1 MEKKTP
7 NAIKMTFAGL
17 FKTILIADKYQSF
30 KAARQVRKFLYS
42 SRSNGKN
49 EFKEI
54 QKIIR
59 NAPGEYTKI
68 SDDWRQENFVVA
80 ISVMYCLHDQE
91 GKPDLL
97 FPWLFQLLQHK
108 NGNIRHAAVRMIEHE
123 LGLLTYHIRFS
134 SERLEHSGLSP
145 KQADRII
152 FGLRTGLNNLMASSW
167 KDSYKKFKY
176 INDLPSGTYKSAQL
190 ILSVLDDDCNEV
202 NETTNY
208 YH

>member
-1 MEKKTP
+1 
-7 NAIKMTFAGL
+7 
-17 FKTILIADKYQSF
+17 
-30 KAARQVRKFLYS
+30 
-42 SRSNGKN
+42 
-49 EFKEI
+49 
-54 QKIIR
+54 
-59 NAPGEYTKI
+59 
-68 SDDWRQENFVVA
+68 
-80 ISVMYCLHDQE
+80 
-91 GKPDLL
+91 
-97 FPWLFQLLQHK
+97 
-108 NGNIRHAAVRMIEHE
+108 MIEHE

-167 KDSYKKFKY
+167 EDSYKKFKY